1 MDVRKRKLRVVEKM
15 TILSNLLF
23 FASTP
28 YMRGDRW
35 QESLK
40 LPFPTA
46 N

>member
-1 MDVRKRKLRVVEKM
+1 MDVRKIKLRAVEKNDYL
-15 TILSNLLF
+15 IQLVI

>member
-1 MDVRKRKLRVVEKM
+1 MDVRKRTLRVVEKNDYL
-15 TILSNLLF
+15 IQLVI

-28 YMRGDRW
+28 YMRGNRR